1 MTSVS
6 FGIGSSSPLQ
16 YRGFSPRPHHALI
29 RSVAATFAAHS
40 AASDCISAA
49 LLRSVRSLL
58 ATVSAHGGAGEG
70 EEATAGMSRSF
81 AATAA
86 SREMTGSY
94 TTAAG
99 RTAASHRRTPGSCS
113 SSCTLASATRAK
125 YSPPP
130 CASGVS
136 CVSACIAPKGPGVRV
151 AYSSGS
157 ALAASWNVAPVSSIA
172 SRNCEKQR

>member
-1 MTSVS
+1 M
-6 FGIGSSSPLQ
+6 Q

-40 AASDCISAA
+40 AASDCICAA

-58 ATVSAHGGAGEG
+58 ATVSAQAAGPAKARS
-70 EEATAGMSRSF
+70 ATAGMSRSF

-99 RTAASHRRTPGSCS
+99 RTSASHRRTPGSCS

-136 CVSACIAPKGPGVRV
+136 CVSACIAPKGPGVRE